1 MIMMIHFWCKL
12 VSRQQKIWATQQ
24 AFSWG
29 NVSIFC
35 IFAPSHHGYQ
45 RPQYFYFSLAP
56 SPILKDLWNFE
67 VRVGWFTLVNH
78 CWLVYPCREFSMMLN
93 ISHSPLQTDMKGGNH
108 CQNEKILALVVP
120 HNKRRLF
127 FLYFFTPGLSYCHI
141 VVVANNIWLVRFFIK
156 RRDTGGA
163 LRCC

>member
-1 MIMMIHFWCKL
+1 MIMMILFWCQL

-67 VRVGWFTLVNH
+67 MRVGWFTLVYH

-93 ISHSPLQTDMKGGNH
+93 ISHSPLHLLGTTENTWDCYERRKSLPKWKDSGTCCSTQ
-108 CQNEKILALVVP
+108 QNI
-120 HNKRRLF
+120 F
-127 FLYFFTPGLSYCHI
+127 FWIYFRTFILSY
-141 VVVANNIWLVRFFIK
+141 F
-156 RRDTGGA
+156 
-163 LRCC
+163 CCCK